1 MNSNLK
7 RKMHQ
12 RINKLRLKLDSNEIK
27 KPKLSKTTLHGIDDN
42 LGET

>member
-12 RINKLRLKLDSNEIK
+12 RIKQTRIKLNSNQIK
-27 KPKLSKTTLHGIDDN
+27 KPKLSKTALHGIDDN
-42 LGET
+42 LRET